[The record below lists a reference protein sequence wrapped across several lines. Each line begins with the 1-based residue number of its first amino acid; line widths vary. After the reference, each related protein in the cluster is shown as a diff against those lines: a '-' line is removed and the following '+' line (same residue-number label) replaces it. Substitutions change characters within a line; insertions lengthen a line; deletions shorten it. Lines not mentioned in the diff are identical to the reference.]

1 MSFNIEQ
8 FLQSGVIVATAPGKV
23 HLGWGDMEWSSEPFQ
38 SRKAFYLPNFNL
50 STEEPWLHVQNIQ
63 EVPTLEFQKAMGFV
77 EHPPQVT
84 WQSPSTLFFKEQ
96 FLFIKE
102 LITMGELRK
111 GVPVVFEHGET
122 DTGVLFRRY
131 ILSHMAQLD
140 FPHRIYGYWDN
151 NSGILGVSP
160 ETLFELK
167 TPYQIKTMALAGTRP
182 FGDKKRA
189 PLLEDKKE
197 LKEHYIVIDDIIQ
210 ILERWGQVKTQPT
223 EVLALTYLE
232 HLKTEIEVK
241 LKQTHSFEE
250 IVKELHPT
258 PALGVAPREAGKKW
272 LSKINTD
279 PDRQRFGAPFGLQF
293 EDGTG
298 ICLVAIRNVQ
308 WNEKKIKI
316 GSGSG
321 IVHESELN
329 REWDE
334 QKLKREA
341 VKKMLGL

>member
-1 MSFNIEQ
+1 MSFNVEQ
-8 FLQSGVIVATAPGKV
+8 FLQHGVIIATLPGKI
-23 HLGWGDMEWSSEPFQ
+23 HIGWGEMEWSATPFE
-38 SRKAFYLPNFNL
+38 SKKAFYLPDFFL
-50 STEEPWLHVQNIQ
+50 STEEPWLHPQHTQ
-63 EVPTLEFQKAMGFV
+63 EMGIHEFQKAMGFM
-77 EHPPQVT
+77 EHPPQIS
-84 WQSPSTLFFKEQ
+84 WQAPSSLFFKEQ

-102 LITMGELRK
+102 LITIGELRK
-111 GVPVVFEHGET
+111 GVPIVFEHGET
-122 DTGVLFRRY
+122 ETGILFKRY
-131 ILSHMAQLD
+131 LLSHMAQLD
-140 FPHRIYGYWDN
+140 FPLRIYGYWDQT
-151 NSGILGVSP
+151 SGILGLTP

-182 FGDKKRA
+182 RDDKNRA
-189 PLLEDKKE
+189 PLLQDKKE
-197 LKEHYIVIDDIIQ
+197 LNEHYIVIDEITQ

-223 EVLALTYLE
+223 DVLQLPYLE

-241 LKQTHSFEE
+241 LKQTHEFEE

-258 PALGVAPREAGKKW
+258 PALGVAPRDAGKKW

-279 PDRQRFGAPFGLQF
+279 PDRSRFGAPFGLRN
-293 EDGTG
+293 ENGTG

-308 WNEKKIKI
+308 WQDKKIKI

-334 QKLKREA
+334 QKLKREV
-341 VKKMLGL
+341 VKKMLGI